1 MAEPF
6 TPMQTHR
13 TPDVALW
20 DHWRALREQW
30 THEDNLV
37 HARMTWLILSN
48 GLLFTAYGA
57 QFTTR
62 ISWFVLGFP
71 LFGIAVAALIG
82 IGIYTAMSA
91 SEEIKRQFELAG
103 LADLCPLAPAS
114 HVAHRGRWA
123 AKALPFVFGG
133 LWLLALASSLQH

>member
-1 MAEPF
+1 MTEQLH
-6 TPMQTHR
+6 PMQTHR
-13 TPDVALW
+13 TPDLALW

-37 HARMTWLILSN
+37 HARVTWLILSN

-62 ISWFVLGFP
+62 LSWLTFGFP
-71 LFGIAVAALIG
+71 FFGMAVAMLIG
-82 IGIYTAMSA
+82 IGIFTAMSA
-91 SEEIKRQFELAG
+91 SEEIQRQFDLAG
-103 LADLCPLAPAS
+103 LVDLCALAPAS
-114 HVAHRGRWA
+114 PAAHRGRWA

-133 LWLLALASSLQH
+133 LWLLALTSSLQH